1 MESLISEKRQ
11 MEAQINDL
19 QSKLNES
26 EKINYKKLQTM
37 RDNYEAETKKIR
49 MPQFQAEKIRRKR
62 WEEQKIKEIKELTAK
77 GLEPEIEK
85 IIPIIK
91 MK

>member
-37 RDNYEAETKKIR
+37 QDNYEAETKKIR
-49 MPQFQAEKIRRKR
+49 MPWFHAEKIRRKR

>member
-49 MPQFQAEKIRRKR
+49 MP
-62 WEEQKIKEIKELTAK
+62 
-77 GLEPEIEK
+77 
-85 IIPIIK
+85 
-91 MK
+91 